1 MHTFPLLHQNWRICI
16 FYNNKYKKNIIIKKK
31 NVFHYHRQFNSGFN
45 LLLEME
51 IKNCVLLRIT
61 STFQM
66 KSIESYASDL
76 ISSFK
81 IDAGI
86 IVYSQNNDVKLC
98 VYAAGNFAMLE
109 GKRTV

>member
-1 MHTFPLLHQNWRICI
+1 
-16 FYNNKYKKNIIIKKK
+16 
-31 NVFHYHRQFNSGFN
+31 
-45 LLLEME
+45 ME